1 VPKTNIQIIDPTK
14 HKGWDDL
21 LLTNNDTTFFHTSGW
36 CRVLAES
43 YGYKPLY
50 FTQIDNG
57 KLISLIAVMEVNSF
71 LTGKRGVSLP
81 FSDQC
86 EPIAKDQGTFNALFD
101 KVVDHGQHSNW
112 KTIELRGG
120 HQYLTDKT
128 SSASFLIHHLD
139 LKEKTEKDLL
149 SSFRDSTKRNIKKA
163 IKQSVTVES
172 SNSLAGIKEF
182 YRLNCLTRK
191 DHGLPPQ
198 PENFFNNLHHQNIS
212 KKKGQI
218 FLANVDGKP
227 IAGAVFASFDRQ
239 AIYKYGAS
247 DKAFQ
252 VVRANNLV
260 MWEAIKAYSKNGA
273 KTFDFG
279 RTELDHKGLMQ
290 FKRGW
295 GTREGQIHYYHYD
308 IPNHYFIKKYPK
320 IKSSYFIFNKM
331 PIPLLKLVGRVLYR
345 HIA

>member
-14 HKGWDDL
+14 HKDWDEL
-21 LLTNNDTTFFHTSGW
+21 LLTNKDTSFFHTSGW
-36 CRVLAES
+36 AKGLAES

-57 KLISLIAVMEVNSF
+57 NLTGLIATMEVNSF

-81 FSDQC
+81 FTDQC
-86 EPIAKDQGTFNALFD
+86 EPIAKDQDSFKLLFD
-101 KVVDHGQHSNW
+101 EVVKYGKTSGW
-112 KTIELRGG
+112 KGLEIRGG
-120 HQYLTDKT
+120 KRYFSIRIPSDSFNTYILDIAHSET
-128 SSASFLIHHLD
+128 S
-139 LKEKTEKDLL
+139 TL
-149 SSFRDSTKRNIKKA
+149 SSFRDSTRRNINKA
-163 IKQSVTVES
+163 QKTELVVTPSQSMDAVQ
-172 SNSLAGIKEF
+172 EF
-182 YRLNCLTRK
+182 CRLNALTRR

-198 PENFFNNLHHQNIS
+198 PVSFFRQFHKHIIS
-212 KKKGQI
+212 KDKGLVV
-218 FLANVDGKP
+218 LAKTGSGDC
-227 IAGAVFASFDRQ
+227 IAGAIFSSFNSQ
-239 AIYKYGAS
+239 VIFKYGAS
-247 DKAFQ
+247 DKKYHHL
-252 VVRANNLV
+252 RPNNLV

-295 GTREGQIHYYHYD
+295 GTKEGQIHYYHYD